1 MDKTVE
7 MCITFCSNGYRIEL
21 CEVKNRKKREET
33 ERKEENNPLFSRNK
47 TGFAE
52 WMFDRD

>member
-21 CEVKNRKKREET
+21 CEVKNRRKREET